1 MRKNL
6 THYDF
11 KLSCIQATLDEE
23 KYHVSTSR
31 GQLGVKPEEGDNLQ
45 SIPLGTLTEE
55 GGNSGKVEKCF
66 SFSRDYSF
74 GEESYE
80 DWSFIEKRPYDSLVR
95 ENLLDIF
102 NTLEDPIRS
111 KSSNKAFLGAV
122 EPAIPSLGA
131 NFLSGLSP
139 NNHLSQVKSHKGGY
153 IPLDEQLMSDDI
165 QQVYA
170 SRLHFQQKLK

>member
-1 MRKNL
+1 M
-6 THYDF
+6 
-11 KLSCIQATLDEE
+11 
-23 KYHVSTSR
+23 
-31 GQLGVKPEEGDNLQ
+31 
-45 SIPLGTLTEE
+45 
-55 GGNSGKVEKCF
+55 
-66 SFSRDYSF
+66 
-74 GEESYE
+74 
-80 DWSFIEKRPYDSLVR
+80 VR

-122 EPAIPSLGA
+122 YSASPIEPAIPSLGA

>member
-1 MRKNL
+1 MQKKL

-11 KLSCIQATLDEE
+11 KLSCIEATLDEE

-31 GQLGVKPEEGDNLQ
+31 AQLGVKPEKGDNLYLAQPIQ
-45 SIPLGTLTEE
+45 STPLGTLTEE

-102 NTLEDPIRS
+102 NTLEDPIR
-111 KSSNKAFLGAV
+111 
-122 EPAIPSLGA
+122 
-131 NFLSGLSP
+131 
-139 NNHLSQVKSHKGGY
+139 
-153 IPLDEQLMSDDI
+153 
-165 QQVYA
+165 
-170 SRLHFQQKLK
+170 